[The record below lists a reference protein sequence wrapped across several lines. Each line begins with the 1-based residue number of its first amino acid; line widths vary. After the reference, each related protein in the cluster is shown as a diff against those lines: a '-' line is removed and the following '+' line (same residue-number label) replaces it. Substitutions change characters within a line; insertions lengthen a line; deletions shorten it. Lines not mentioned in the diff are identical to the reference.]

1 LDIADDVLEAAKA
14 IAREQRKTRRGALT
28 VMSHLGALNYREAFR
43 SRAMDPETSADKTTS
58 VKARMS
64 AYALGLPASIKA
76 EAEKIAREDGTSF
89 NQFVASAVAE
99 KVAAIRT
106 LNYFAPFRAN
116 LDEFDRIMQRKTGAP
131 PQPGDEM
138 PGD

>member
-1 LDIADDVLEAAKA
+1 
-14 IAREQRKTRRGALT
+14 
-28 VMSHLGALNYREAFR
+28 
-43 SRAMDPETSADKTTS
+43 MDPETSADKTKS
-58 VKARMS
+58 VKRRMS
-64 AYALGLPASIKA
+64 AYDLRLPASIKA

-106 LNYFAPFRAN
+106 LNYFAPFRARAN
-116 LDEFDRIMQRKTGAP
+116 LDEFDRIMQPKTGAP

>member
-1 LDIADDVLEAAKA
+1 
-14 IAREQRKTRRGALT
+14 
-28 VMSHLGALNYREAFR
+28 
-43 SRAMDPETSADKTTS
+43 MDPETSAGKTKS

-64 AYALGLPASIKA
+64 AYALRLPASIKA
-76 EAEKIAREDGTSF
+76 EAEKIARENETSF

-106 LNYFAPFRAN
+106 LNYFASFRGRAN
-116 LDEFDRIMQRKTGAP
+116 LDEFDRIIQPKTGAP
-131 PQPGDEM
+131 PQPGD

>member
-1 LDIADDVLEAAKA
+1 
-14 IAREQRKTRRGALT
+14 
-28 VMSHLGALNYREAFR
+28 
-43 SRAMDPETSADKTTS
+43 MDPETSAGKTKS

-64 AYALGLPASIKA
+64 AYALRLPASIKA

-106 LNYFAPFRAN
+106 LNYFAPFRARAN

-131 PQPGDEM
+131 PRPGDEM